1 MGNALINFTQGS
13 TTGGAGFALMGVLS
27 TSVVVSNGDD
37 SNIVN
42 WEFIVDDVGVGSSVP
57 QGTVQDGATS
67 TWSFAPDATGCY
79 VVTLITTDNQGNL
92 YQDTRCFGVLE
103 NSGRFIPSYLATDEA
118 MNFVVSSV
126 TNTKGWSPYLQ
137 AYLKAVDEAAGG
149 GGGSYTQDCSA
160 GGTIVYD
167 GPSTVPPL
175 VNFTGAP
182 GGGFT
187 FTPPSAAFATMFQNL
202 AGHPATIGGSG
213 YVLQNGDYALF
224 VNPGGGDF
232 CEPATAVNAV
242 GPTAGDILLFNSGRP
257 VQSAV
262 ALAGVNTSY
271 AGEEPF
277 VPLYAMLN
285 PKDLSTYGVTPP
297 DMMGDPSTVV
307 VPDGIALGYVNLQG
321 YVVEDVT
328 GESTTLAH
336 SMFYPNASWDTQRA
350 ARNLCA
356 PDYGDTLIGPS
367 VTPAT
372 PYYMG
377 LPNIGTGSPNATHH
391 VKFVVQCRVV
401 STSGSTE
408 AEGDMCTI
416 IQECDFT
423 TVGGTMVGVQG
434 GAQVVTFV
442 DQTMGGNV
450 GTVVFNPLQ
459 SVSGSQIAP
468 YIQTPAGFDPSTV
481 LDIAIFTESYST

>member
-1 MGNALINFTQGS
+1 MTAYSGGTATVVRGTEGTSAVAHNA
-13 TTGGAGFALMGVLS
+13 GASVIPILTKAAMAQFA
-27 TSVVVSNGDD
+27 T
-37 SNIVN
+37 
-42 WEFIVDDVGVGSSVP
+42 DVGG
-57 QGTVQDGATS
+57 G
-67 TWSFAPDATGCY
+67 
-79 VVTLITTDNQGNL
+79 
-92 YQDTRCFGVLE
+92 
-103 NSGRFIPSYLATDEA
+103 
-118 MNFVVSSV
+118 
-126 TNTKGWSPYLQ
+126 
-137 AYLKAVDEAAGG
+137 GG

-271 AGEEPF
+271 AGENPF

-321 YVVEDVT
+321 YVAEDVT

-336 SMFYPNASWDTQRA
+336 AMFYPNASWDTQRA

-377 LPNIGTGSPNATHH
+377 LPNIGAGSLNATHH

-442 DQTMGGNV
+442 DQTMSGNI

-481 LDIAIFTESYST
+481 LDITLFTESYST